1 MLPEDAKFNEILR
14 EKIAIGGREFIT
26 YCMQIFLENVAQW
39 YTLESNDHCIVKAEV
54 RKRNRK
60 FSSKVDVDIF

>member
-1 MLPEDAKFNEILR
+1 MSQTDNNFNEILR
-14 EKIAIGGREFIT
+14 EKIAIGGREFIA

-39 YTLESNDHCIVKAEV
+39 YTLESNDHCLIKAEV
-54 RKRNRK
+54 RKRNGK